1 MHIEDFVLQAALGHK
16 GSWGSL
22 EALFLIIVNKVF
34 LMLDGLNNSMRG
46 KGEVFIRLLNHG
58 LQLRVVLTK
67 GIDQEDG
74 MQVVIIK
81 QADGKDPSIEWVNFL
96 NNMSHY
102 SARV

>member
-1 MHIEDFVLQAALGHK
+1 
-16 GSWGSL
+16 
-22 EALFLIIVNKVF
+22 
-34 LMLDGLNNSMRG
+34 MLDGLNNSMRG

-81 QADGKDPSIEWVNFL
+81 QADGKDPSIE
-96 NNMSHY
+96 
-102 SARV
+102 